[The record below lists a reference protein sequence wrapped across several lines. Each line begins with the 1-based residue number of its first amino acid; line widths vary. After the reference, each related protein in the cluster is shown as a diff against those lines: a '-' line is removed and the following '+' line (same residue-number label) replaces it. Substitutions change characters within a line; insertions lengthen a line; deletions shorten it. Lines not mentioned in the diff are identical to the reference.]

1 MSQNTQEDNVSRA
14 REEVIRLLLSAGYF
28 RVRMPDID
36 DFDKV
41 AGGLAWALKSSSV
54 DVDVDIFFK
63 ERPNIGEKIRISES
77 ICSGLQKSKC
87 PFPLAPYQI
96 QGLDFPKL
104 FPIIQWLV
112 KLVIATRNEFGDFQ
126 RSYAEFSFN
135 NKYANLPSDVL
146 IQEHSYA
153 SRSNIREVERFYPPK
168 RIYKRSD
175 WDSSKSELKQIET
188 TLLEYGRV
196 PVLITAQSKPVP
208 QAVSAQAAAA
218 AASSGVSAGAA
229 PKANPNS
236 AFAKATA
243 LVGSKL
249 GATAAAPAAGPASAK
264 ASASASVPSAAKRQ
278 EGPTEEE
285 LKEIEENHNI
295 EMKNTIKSM
304 IRTEGGDESIT
315 FNAFSD
321 LVNDE
326 EIIRQ
331 KTIKEQEI
339 RNAVPESKITA
350 SQLRVPHEEKM
361 AVIREQIDNMKTEF
375 SKIKEKYQEVHSKYE
390 DVSGRHTESTANNK
404 KLKKQIKQCN
414 EIIEESQHTDDLLR
428 AISVRDDTVRN
439 IELFK
444 EQCQQEIKEWKEKI
458 ENLKANANNDDS
470 ENDAVIHQTLDNL
483 ERDSERIKTQLA
495 DKARTLLEL
504 ETDADQV
511 PSNAELTQYDRRLNE
526 LGMLAKQKAQEA
538 KKCEQLLNG
547 LVSSQ
552 EVLQNENDMFNTI
565 LKDFKEAEKDS
576 KKQKALIE
584 QLTTTSKE
592 TTAKKQKVLQQLKE
606 KKDLMAKKDE
616 RYRKLLEDQRKYFQT
631 IKEFQLACDE
641 LETLKG
647 EE

>member
-1 MSQNTQEDNVSRA
+1 MTQNNQEDQVSRA

-77 ICSGLQKSKC
+77 ICAGLQKSKC

-126 RSYAEFSFN
+126 RSYAEFAFN

-153 SRSNIREVERFYPPK
+153 SRSNIREVERFFPPK

-175 WDSSKSELKQIET
+175 WESQKSELKQIET

-196 PVLITAQSKPVP
+196 PVLITAQSKPLP
-208 QAVSAQAAAA
+208 QGAAQIE
-218 AASSGVSAGAA
+218 AASAVAGGAASAAGGAAA

-236 AFAKATA
+236 AFAKASA

-249 GATAAAPAAGPASAK
+249 GATTAVAAKAAGPT
-264 ASASASVPSAAKRQ
+264 SVSKKQ

-285 LKEIEENHNI
+285 LKEIEENHQI

-304 IRTEGGDESIT
+304 IRTEGDDDTIT

-326 EIIRQ
+326 EILRQ
-331 KTIKEQEI
+331 KALKEQEI

-350 SQLRVPHEEKM
+350 SQLRKPHEEKM
-361 AVIREQIDNMKTEF
+361 AVIQEQIDNMKTEF
-375 SKIKEKYQEVHSKYE
+375 SKIKEKYQEVHTKYE
-390 DVSGRHTESTANNK
+390 EISEKHSESSAANK

-428 AISVRDDTVRN
+428 AISVRDDTLRN

-444 EQCQQEIKEWKEKI
+444 VQCQTEIKEWKEKI
-458 ENLKANANNDDS
+458 ENLKQNANNDDS
-470 ENDAVIHQTLDNL
+470 ENDAIIRQTLENL
-483 ERDSERIKTQLA
+483 ERDWERIKTQLA
-495 DKARTLLEL
+495 DKARQLLEL

-526 LGMLAKQKAQEA
+526 LGLLAQQKAQEA
-538 KKCEQLLNG
+538 KKCEQLLNA

-552 EVLQNENDMFNTI
+552 EVLQNENDMFNSV
-565 LKDFKEAEKDS
+565 LKNFKEAEKDS
-576 KKQKALIE
+576 KRQKALLDE
-584 QLTTTSKE
+584 MAATSKE
-592 TTAKKQKVLQQLKE
+592 TAAKKQKVLQQLKE
-606 KKDLMAKKDE
+606 KKDIMAKKDE

-631 IKEFQLACDE
+631 IKEFQIACDE